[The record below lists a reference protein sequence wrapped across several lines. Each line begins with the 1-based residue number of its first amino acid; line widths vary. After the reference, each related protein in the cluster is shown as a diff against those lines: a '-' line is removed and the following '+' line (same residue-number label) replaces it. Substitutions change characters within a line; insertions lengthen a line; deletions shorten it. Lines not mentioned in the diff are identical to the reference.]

1 MGTGTHGNS
10 HDRQALH
17 GTTLM
22 VRLVYAKLDAPGYSR
37 VRRGR
42 GFSYLG
48 VGGKPLK
55 RRSLLDYCRSLV
67 IPPAWENVWISPLRD
82 AHILSTGI
90 DQAERKQY
98 LYHPEWSRIQSARKF
113 DDLLLFASCLPKLR
127 KQVESDLKAPRYSRN
142 RVIAT
147 SVRLIDRG
155 LVRVG
160 NEQYLRSNGS
170 RGATTLTRG
179 AANVTGETVTLDFKG
194 KSGIRHHLV
203 LDDEALARSISYCQ
217 ELPGQRLFQYLD
229 EEGHRCDVDSADVNE
244 YLKAHTGEDFTA
256 KHFRTWGGSVGACQ
270 FMCDN
275 PVESVDEKAGKKFE
289 AAMVKHV
296 AAMLGNTASVSRK
309 YYIHPLLIEAAT
321 SCHSV
326 KVSARALSGLSR
338 EESRLVRVLKQ
349 KKKAFVA
356 NEDG

>member
-1 MGTGTHGNS
+1 MGT
-10 HDRQALH
+10 HDRTHSRPALR
-17 GTTLM
+17 GATLV

-67 IPPAWENVWISPLRD
+67 IPPAWEDVWISPIRD
-82 AHILSTGI
+82 AHILSTGV

-98 LYHPEWSRIQSARKF
+98 LYHPEWSRIQSVRKF
-113 DDLLLFASCLPKLR
+113 EDLLLFASCLPELR
-127 KQVESDLKAPRYSRN
+127 KQVDADLKAPRYSRN

-179 AANVTGETVTLDFKG
+179 AASVSGETVTLDFKG
-194 KSGIRHHLV
+194 KSGIRHHLE
-203 LDDEALARSISYCQ
+203 LEDEALARSISYCQ

-229 EEGHRCDVDSADVNE
+229 EDGHRCDVDSADVNE
-244 YLKAHTGEDFTA
+244 YLKAHTGQDFTA

-275 PVESVDEKAGKKFE
+275 PAESTDEKTGKKFE

-296 AAMLGNTASVSRK
+296 AAMLGNTVSVSRK
-309 YYIHPLLIEAAT
+309 YYIHPLLIEAAK

-349 KKKAFVA
+349 KKKAFA
-356 NEDG
+356 TNDDG